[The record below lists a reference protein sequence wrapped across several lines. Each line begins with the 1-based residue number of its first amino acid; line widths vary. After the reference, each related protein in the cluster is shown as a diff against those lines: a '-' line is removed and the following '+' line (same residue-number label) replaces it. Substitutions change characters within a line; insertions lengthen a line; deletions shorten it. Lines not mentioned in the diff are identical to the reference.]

1 MLRVSED
8 GNNHRESYIANYR
21 QIRNSLTILQNAA
34 DQIFDSISERTA
46 NESAKL
52 ADLSNRIRSAKA
64 RVDAVS
70 QMKKQVIRIKSASRY
85 PVKYDEEEDFQ
96 ALFGYKDGTTT
107 PVAELLVN
115 GGLSREFGVDG
126 TFELFK
132 YFSETTT
139 FDSVQEDAMPKLG
152 GSTST
157 SLLDEANDAEDA
169 LPKPKHQNLP
179 LPPPSLLHN

>member
-34 DQIFDSISERTA
+34 DQIFYSISERTA

-52 ADLSNRIRSAKA
+52 VDLSNRIQSAKA

-70 QMKKQVIRIKSASRY
+70 EMKKQVIRIKSSSKY
-85 PVKYDEEEDFQ
+85 PVNSDEEEDFQ

-126 TFELFK
+126 TFELFQ
-132 YFSETTT
+132 YFSETAT
-139 FDSVQEDAMPKLG
+139 FDSVQEDAIPKLG

-157 SLLDEANDAEDA
+157 SLLTEANDAEDS
-169 LPKPKHQNLP
+169 LPKHQNLP